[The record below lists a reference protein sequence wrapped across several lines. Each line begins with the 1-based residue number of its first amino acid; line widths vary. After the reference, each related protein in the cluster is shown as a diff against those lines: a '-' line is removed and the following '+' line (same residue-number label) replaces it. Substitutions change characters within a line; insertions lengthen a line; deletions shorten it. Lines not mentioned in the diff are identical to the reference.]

1 LNFLRYYAPS
11 SGAFKEKL
19 AQFETG
25 DFVERHTTRLIAPVV
40 RHLHGGLRIV
50 CCVLALA
57 LTGCAG
63 VGYSPGGGDD
73 AERINNALV
82 IDDVNF
88 VRGAIQAGAIKPDQR
103 VSAPGY
109 PDGAPLLAIAA
120 RAAALEV
127 MRFLISVGV
136 DLNARTPVGETPLML
151 AAFFF
156 DESRQGTGQAFERHE
171 KAVRLLVA
179 SGADLE
185 NLPYHYTP
193 LAYAAY
199 QGNDR
204 VVRFLIERGAKV
216 NADARDGGTYVN
228 TPLMMAAIQG
238 HEAISRALLRAGA
251 DADVRV
257 YGGLTAAE
265 LAAKHNH
272 AGLSQVLRCAQR
284 QYGSGG
290 GGAQCRQI
298 LGYDPAERQGGGERV
313 SR

>member
-1 LNFLRYYAPS
+1 MDRPVA
-11 SGAFKEKL
+11 
-19 AQFETG
+19 
-25 DFVERHTTRLIAPVV
+25 RLIAYT
-40 RHLHGGLRIV
+40 
-50 CCVLALA
+50 CCVLTLT

-73 AERINNALV
+73 TDRINNALAT
-82 IDDVNF
+82 DDVNF
-88 VRGAIQAGAIKPDQR
+88 VRGAIQAKAIHPNQR
-103 VSAPGY
+103 VATPGY
-109 PDGAPLLAIAA
+109 PDGAPILAIAA
-120 RAAALEV
+120 RAASLEV

-156 DESRQGTGQAFERHE
+156 DEARQGTGQAFERHE
-171 KAVRLLVA
+171 QAVRLLVG

-216 NADARDGGTYVN
+216 DADAANGGTYIN

-238 HEAISRALLRAGA
+238 HEAIARSLLRAGA
-251 DADVRV
+251 DADIRV
-257 YGGLTAAE
+257 YGGHTAAE
-265 LAAKHNH
+265 FAAKYNH
-272 AGLSQVLRCAQR
+272 GGLSQVLRCAQR
-284 QYGSGG
+284 QYGTGPV
-290 GGAQCRQI
+290 GAQCRQL
-298 LGYDPAERQGGGERV
+298 LGYDPAERQGGVERV